1 MSAPPPGME
10 SGNRPEGTWTGPV
23 DELVDVP
30 CVGLVTATLE
40 RFSGRVW
47 DVRTD
52 AVELGDGQ
60 VVTRDFIVHTG
71 AVGAIVLDADDHVLL
86 VRQYRHPVGALM
98 WEPPAGLLDLADE
111 TPLECAQRELV
122 EEAGLV
128 AREWHTLVDLANS
141 PGGSSEVFRCFLAR
155 DVSPAPD
162 GRPEGHGEERDMPTV
177 WVPLDRAVELVLGG
191 RLNSPIT
198 VAGVLAAVAAR
209 ATDWAT
215 LRLAD
220 ADWPLRAQV
229 LATSRARTFR

>member
-1 MSAPPPGME
+1 MSALPPRMT
-10 SGNRPEGTWTGPV
+10 SRIRPEGTWTGPV

-30 CVGLVTATLE
+30 FDALVTATRD

-60 VVTRDFIVHTG
+60 AVRRDFIVHTG
-71 AVGAIVLDADDHVLL
+71 AVGAIVLDAADNVLL

-98 WEPPAGLLDLADE
+98 WEPPAGLLDLEAE

-122 EEAGLV
+122 EEAGVV
-128 AREWHTLVDLANS
+128 AHDWHTLVDMANS

-155 DVSPAPD
+155 DVGAAPG
-162 GRPEGHGEERDMPTV
+162 GRPEGHGEERDMPTA
-177 WVPLDRAVELVLGG
+177 WVPLELAVELVLSG

-198 VAGVLAAVAAR
+198 VAGVLATVAAR
-209 ATDWAT
+209 AAHWAT
-215 LRLAD
+215 LRDAD
-220 ADWPLRAQV
+220 AEWPLRSQV